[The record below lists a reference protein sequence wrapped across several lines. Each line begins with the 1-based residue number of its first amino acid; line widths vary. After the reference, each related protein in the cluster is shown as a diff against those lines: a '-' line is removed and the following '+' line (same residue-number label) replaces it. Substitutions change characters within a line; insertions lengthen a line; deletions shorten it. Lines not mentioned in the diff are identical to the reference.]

1 MDFISAAAKQ
11 ADPAVRPARPPAQV
25 VKLSDAV
32 QALPRSVTEFVHGVP
47 ESFLAV
53 GQAKAAP
60 PPEGGRR
67 FGKGAYFI
75 GKVRLQAQGF
85 VAMVDCTSL
94 NLWAVLGGPKY
105 RPAGWS

>member
-1 MDFISAAAKQ
+1 MALAELIWRC
-11 ADPAVRPARPPAQV
+11 AVQV

-75 GKVRLQAQGF
+75 GKVK
-85 VAMVDCTSL
+85 
-94 NLWAVLGGPKY
+94 P
-105 RPAGWS
+105 